1 MGIDLLEMSTN
12 INESER
18 ESLLMMRSASE
29 FMSDTLD
36 NVLSLQKI
44 EEGKFELEL
53 ISFSF
58 QQIILRVFA
67 TFRGA
72 VLKKNI
78 SLSYIILPSV
88 PLRVIGDVHRIEH
101 VISNLL
107 SNAIKFSPE
116 GESVRVEILCGS
128 CARNI
133 DGREIVNVT
142 VSVEDKGA
150 GISEEDQAKL
160 FNSFVQIRPG
170 TIQKGQGSGLGLSFC
185 KQIVEFHGGTISVT
199 STEGYGSKFEFTIP
213 FPEDLSEKR
222 NSFDTDSIR
231 QASNVCRQIT
241 HVTRNSVR
249 LPTFVE
255 KLVLKP
261 NTQKKIDIEAQVQES
276 DQSSI
281 VVLVVDDAGDEY
293 LSYLKIH
300 NYFKRYFS

>member
-18 ESLLMMRSASE
+18 DSLLMMRSASE

-53 ISFSF
+53 GSFSF
-58 QQIILRVFA
+58 KQIILRVFA

-78 SLSYIILPSV
+78 SLSHIIFPTV

-116 GESVRVEILCGS
+116 GKSVRVEILCGS
-128 CARNI
+128 CSRNI
-133 DGREIVNVT
+133 DGREIANVT
-142 VSVEDKGA
+142 VSIEDKGA

-160 FNSFVQIRPG
+160 FSSFVQIRPS

-199 STEGYGSKFEFTIP
+199 STEGYGSKFKFTIP
-213 FPEDLSEKR
+213 FPLSLSEKR
-222 NSFDTDSIR
+222 NSSKDDSIR
-231 QASNVCRQIT
+231 QASNICRQIT
-241 HVTRNSVR
+241 HVTSELVLQEKSVR

-255 KLVLKP
+255 KLVLTP
-261 NTQKKIDIEAQVQES
+261 NVQSNSDIEAQVQES
-276 DQSSI
+276 GKSSI
-281 VVLVVDDAGDEY
+281 VVLVVDDAGD
-293 LSYLKIH
+293 
-300 NYFKRYFS
+300 